1 MKTTFVLP
9 LLACLAATSASAASM
24 SRSYSYFPISGLTLP
39 EIESQLRTR
48 GPKLESTGMRHPG
61 ATNLAFNTSVDYVE
75 RDGRCHVS
83 DATVSVKAKVTLP
96 RWRNRNRAK
105 QEVRLVWDTL
115 AKDIKRHE
123 ESHLSIAK
131 NHARQLEDA
140 IDGTRGTGPCAAL
153 EKRVKAK
160 VAEIMARHDAAQTRF
175 DRIES
180 INFESRIMRLLRYRL
195 EQIEA
200 GRLK

>member
-9 LLACLAATSASAASM
+9 LLMCLAATGASAASM
-24 SRSYSYFPISGLTLP
+24 SRSYSYFPIGGLTLP

-48 GPKLESTGMRHPG
+48 GPKLESTGTRHPG
-61 ATNLAFNTSVDYVE
+61 ATNLEFNTSVDYVE
-75 RDGRCHVS
+75 RDGRCRVS
-83 DATVSVKAKVTLP
+83 NATVSVKAKVTLP

-105 QEVRLVWDTL
+105 QEVRLIWDTL

-140 IDGTRGTGPCAAL
+140 IGGMVGTGSCSAL
-153 EKRVKAK
+153 EKRVQAKAAK
-160 VAEIMARHDAAQTRF
+160 VLAQHDAAQERF